1 MLREEDIPGP
11 VAAMKNVIVDPKTIT
26 IASAAYIGI
35 ENTTGVYDES
45 NSTTPILKINPAQ

>member
-1 MLREEDIPGP
+1 MDNE
-11 VAAMKNVIVDPKTIT
+11 IVDPKTIT

-45 NSTTPILKINPAQ
+45 NATTPILTIKPAQ